1 VTRSIY
7 LFKIIPMSLCF
18 AYSLAAGNMAYTYL
32 SVAYIQMLKSFTPVP
47 MLFMSYLTGRESP
60 AFVQLSLILLIST
73 GVALASVGE
82 AKFSLIGFFLQ
93 LSAVFA
99 DVTRTT
105 LVDLTLQDLKL
116 DSLSLLYY
124 LMPLSCVFIGL
135 GFYVHESAHFHWD
148 LVLETSFG
156 WVVLSNGMLAFLLN
170 VSSYDFMTYMDS
182 IKITLVHSG
191 LCKIIIITYG

>member
-1 VTRSIY
+1 
-7 LFKIIPMSLCF
+7 MSLCF
-18 AYSLAAGNMAYTYL
+18 AYSLAAGNMAYAYL

-47 MLFMSYLTGRESP
+47 MLFMSYITGRESP
-60 AFVQLSLILLIST
+60 SIVQLSLVLMIST

-82 AKFSLIGFFLQ
+82 ARFSLIGFFLQ

-124 LMPLSCVFIGL
+124 LMPPSCMFISL
-135 GFYVHESAHFHWD
+135 GYYFHESNHFDWKI
-148 LVLETSFG
+148 VLETTFG
-156 WVVLSNGMLAFLLN
+156 WVILANGMLSFLLN
-170 VSSYDFMTYMDS
+170 VSS
-182 IKITLVHSG
+182 
-191 LCKIIIITYG
+191 